1 MITFIT
7 TPVLLIIVLSV
18 IKSLMIITT
27 ISIIISTFTNF

>member
-7 TPVLLIIVLSV
+7 TSVLLIIVLSV